1 MTLWNMVIMRMKW
14 DYAAPI
20 WKKTHW
26 WERDEINEILQ
37 KSLIN
42 SQDGPSLSGNLL
54 IGNVLYILTLW
65 IPKTFWPDVNVKV
78 TFMLIS
84 HKNGDRGQCKL
95 INVCVV
101 YSTQSHYRTT
111 EAVVLEEWPLWMEMN
126 EKLAQNTHTVT
137 MTETHTINAKKHV
150 HAITFYFIWN
160 CS

>member
-1 MTLWNMVIMRMKW
+1 MQLQ
-14 DYAAPI
+14 YE
-20 WKKTHW
+20 KKTHW
-26 WERDEINEILQ
+26 WERDEVNEMLQ

-42 SQDGPSLSGNLL
+42 NQEGPSLSGNLW

-84 HKNGDRGQCKL
+84 HKNGDRGQYKL